1 MAVAKPGLN
10 VNIIFTLDIEKETA
24 DVRGA
29 IIYDINGI
37 DIILSQTN
45 PPIMER
51 HIGKDISVTY
61 LIREKYVGSEQLS
74 PFQCGETDGLGIC
87 EASIPE
93 YG

>member
-10 VNIIFTLDIEKETA
+10 VNIIFTLDIEKLTA

-61 LIREKYVGSEQLS
+61 LISEKYEGSEQLS
-74 PFQCGETDGLGIC
+74 PNAGRQTD
-87 EASIPE
+87 
-93 YG
+93 